1 MGVYKFWNPATSQYE
16 IIKSKSIIK
25 DDGSLE
31 YTPDDIKA
39 IDNKINNLKA
49 LKIHVGNTAPTD
61 TVFWLD
67 TSEDL

>member
-1 MGVYKFWNPATSQYE
+1 MGAYKYYNPSTGKWE
-16 IIKSKSIIK
+16 IIKSKSIVK
-25 DDGSLE
+25 PDGSLE
-31 YTPDDIKA
+31 YTPDDIKE
-39 IDNKINNLKA
+39 IDDKIDILKA